1 MIEILIGLVK
11 LEIKVPTTENNLPPV
26 QTTRLEPLA
35 AAFANASSTM
45 KKNFHV
51 PNNYKT
57 PYFGK
62 QPIFNDIST
71 VFVSYDD
78 EKIETDSH
86 NDFVRPY
93 EHDMHY
99 NKPRKPYKG
108 PTTLVFD
115 PEADDNSLNE
125 ITASKFFVGSSS
137 YKRTKV
143 IACTYRSCTYL
154 FTKLF
159 LT

>member
-1 MIEILIGLVK
+1 MDSTNNKMIEILIGLVK

-35 AAFANASSTM
+35 AVFANASSTM
-45 KKNFHV
+45 KKKFHV

-93 EHDMHY
+93 EHEMHY
-99 NKPRKPYKG
+99 NKPKNTYKG
-108 PTTLVFD
+108 PTTLCFD
-115 PEADDNSLNE
+115 SDANEILPLSLNL
-125 ITASKFFVGSSS
+125 SKKPLLFFVPKCKQNISFYFCCS
-137 YKRTKV
+137 
-143 IACTYRSCTYL
+143 
-154 FTKLF
+154 
-159 LT
+159 